1 MNEFKNKIAFV
12 TGSSKG
18 IGLEIGKNLLSKGCK
33 VIFNSRRKRTKE
45 IKDNFFIKLD
55 CTEEKQVIS
64 GLKKLKRDFKNI
76 DFLICNVGS
85 GKVNKNKSGSIL
97 EWKRML
103 DINLLSSII
112 VIENFLRLFK
122 KGSKIICISSISG
135 NYISKSSIEYT
146 VSKSA
151 LNSYVKKKSKL
162 IGKNYTINCI
172 APGNIL
178 FKGGNWE
185 KKIKK
190 NEQRVKRQI
199 NENVPLKRFGK
210 TWEIANLVSY
220 ICSDKSNFLNGSIIT
235 IDGGQDLSL

>member
-1 MNEFKNKIAFV
+1 MNEFKNKTALV
-12 TGSSKG
+12 TGSTKG

-33 VIFNSRRKRTKE
+33 VIFNSRKKKTRE
-45 IKDNFFIKLD
+45 LNNNFYLRLD
-55 CTEEKQVIS
+55 CTKEKQVIS
-64 GLKKLKRDFKNI
+64 SLKKLRADFKHI

-85 GKVNKNKSGSIL
+85 GKVNRSKSGTYL

-103 DINLLSSII
+103 DVNLLSSILI
-112 VIENFLRLFK
+112 IENFLKLFR

-162 IGKNYTINCI
+162 IDKKFTINCI

-178 FKGGNWE
+178 FKGGNWH
-185 KKIKK
+185 KKLQK
-190 NEQRVKRQI
+190 NKRRVKKQI
-199 NENVPLKRFGK
+199 YENVPLKRFGK
-210 TWEIANLVSY
+210 TTEIANLVTY
-220 ICSDKSNFLNGSIIT
+220 ICSDKSDFLNGSIIS